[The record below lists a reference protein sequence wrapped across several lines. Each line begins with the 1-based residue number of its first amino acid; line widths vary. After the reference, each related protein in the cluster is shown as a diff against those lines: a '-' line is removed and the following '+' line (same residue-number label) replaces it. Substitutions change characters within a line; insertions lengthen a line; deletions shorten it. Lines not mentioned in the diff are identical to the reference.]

1 MKYFGLILLTFSLV
15 ACHKEEIAIEPH
27 EAGEYAV
34 FQAEM
39 GQNYEHQ
46 IFFSLETNSVV
57 SSNLKSEWDLGFES
71 DPSGKHIVLN
81 TSRGMAVHRSNLPFD
96 AITDESGL
104 EWEYDVT
111 SGNLDSTAFGEWNQ
125 YSLFVIDLGYDENG
139 AHLGYRK
146 LQITSVNSTQ
156 FDIVWGDISDQTGSS
171 DVILRDQSN
180 TKFTYYKIGGGV
192 VNIAPEDDE
201 YDLIFTQYTHLFQ
214 NPLHAYVVTGV
225 LMNRVGTAG
234 VRIADKTFEEVD
246 FETAQTLSYSTDIS
260 TIGYDWKEF
269 DFNTSLYEV
278 DPTIT
283 YVVQS
288 HDGFYYK
295 FHFVDFY
302 NDQGIKGY
310 PKMEIQKL

>member
-1 MKYFGLILLTFSLV
+1 M
-15 ACHKEEIAIEPH
+15 
-27 EAGEYAV
+27 
-34 FQAEM
+34 
-39 GQNYEHQ
+39 
-46 IFFSLETNSVV
+46 
-57 SSNLKSEWDLGFES
+57 
-71 DPSGKHIVLN
+71 
-81 TSRGMAVHRSNLPFD
+81 
-96 AITDESGL
+96 
-104 EWEYDVT
+104 
-111 SGNLDSTAFGEWNQ
+111 
-125 YSLFVIDLGYDENG
+125 GYDEAG
-139 AHLGYRK
+139 AHLGFKK
-146 LQITSVNSTQ
+146 LQINSVNSAQ
-156 FDIVWGDISDQTGSS
+156 FDIVWGDISDQTGTS
-171 DVILRDQSN
+171 DIILRDQSN
-180 TKFTYYKIGGGV
+180 TQFTYYKIGGGV

-225 LMNRVGTAG
+225 LLNRVGTAG
-234 VRIADKTFEEVD
+234 VRITDKTFEEVD
-246 FETAQTLSYSTDIS
+246 FVAAETMTYSSDIS

-310 PKMEIQKL
+310 PKMEVQRL